1 MKLFPW
7 TVIAHL
13 GVVWALPSQAESQ
26 ALYIPCSS
34 DTCSSGIFNTAY
46 CCERGLLGDVSECQP
61 REGTI
66 SIACLMVLL
75 TFPTALIPL
84 SDQNFQDQCAFLQ
97 KSAVC
102 CIPPALL
109 TPPTLCIPL
118 LT

>member
-1 MKLFPW
+1 MKFLLSLI
-7 TVIAHL
+7 VAHL
-13 GVVWALPSQAESQ
+13 GAVWALPSQAEENQ
-26 ALYIPCSS
+26 LLYIPCSS

-46 CCERGLLGDVSECQP
+46 CCERGLLGNVSECQP
-61 REGTI
+61 
-66 SIACLMVLL
+66 
-75 TFPTALIPL
+75 PLIPL
-84 SDQNFQDQCAFLQ
+84 SDQNFKDQCAFLQ